1 MSALPRPTA
10 AAPRR
15 APHLRDAEPA
25 DRPFLLALYASTR
38 EEELAVTGWTPEMR
52 RAFVRMQYDAQHA
65 DYQRRFPRS
74 RCRVM
79 VSGAS
84 QAAIGRLWL
93 GRDEAGLHV
102 LDITLIPALR
112 GCGLGG
118 ACLRLVQAD
127 AQDHWLPVHL
137 HVLAQ
142 SPARRLYE
150 RLGFVVT
157 GADDLRLA
165 MTWTP
170 EPDAPPRA
178 IPRSLEV
185 RHEQA

>member
-1 MSALPRPTA
+1 MA

-15 APHLRDAEPA
+15 GPHLRDAQPA
-25 DRPFLLALYASTR
+25 DEAFLVALYASTR
-38 EEELAVTGWTPEMR
+38 EDELAVTGWTPELR
-52 RAFVRMQYDAQHA
+52 QAFVRMQYDAQHA
-65 DYQRRFPRS
+65 DYRRRFPRS

-79 VSGAS
+79 VCGPGRAP
-84 QAAIGRLWL
+84 IGRLWL

-118 ACLRLVQAD
+118 ACLRRVQAD
-127 AQDHWLPVHL
+127 AQDRWLPVHL
-137 HVLAQ
+137 HVLAHN
-142 SPARRLYE
+142 PARRLYE

-157 GADDLRLA
+157 GADDLRLS

-178 IPRSLEV
+178 PPRLLEV

>member
-1 MSALPRPTA
+1 MVWTRVPRLTTEVRGSPATE
-10 AAPRR
+10 R
-15 APHLRDAEPA
+15 APSAARSERATWSRL
-25 DRPFLLALYASTR
+25 FST
-38 EEELAVTGWTPEMR
+38 
-52 RAFVRMQYDAQHA
+52 
-65 DYQRRFPRS
+65 
-74 RCRVM
+74 
-79 VSGAS
+79 
-84 QAAIGRLWL
+84 
-93 GRDEAGLHV
+93 
-102 LDITLIPALR
+102 ALR

-118 ACLRLVQAD
+118 ACLRLVQGD

-137 HVLAQ
+137 HVLAH

-170 EPDAPPRA
+170 EPDAPARA
-178 IPRSLEV
+178 TPPSLEV